1 VGYCNILQ
9 PVGNISVYKL
19 KAKLYY
25 VLVFKINLYVI
36 FVYSLFLSLN
46 GCQSVANKINEKS
59 AIEERELSKWLD
71 KTETELKIKFGQP
84 DKVEFLKSRNRNY
97 IYLSKKMKIECQRT
111 FEINSS
117 NIVVGFKSKN
127 CF

>member
-1 VGYCNILQ
+1 MGYCNILQ

-84 DKVEFLKSRNRNY
+84 DRVEFLKSRNRNY
-97 IYLSKKMKIECQRT
+97 IY
-111 FEINSS
+111 
-117 NIVVGFKSKN
+117 
-127 CF
+127 

>member
-1 VGYCNILQ
+1 M
-9 PVGNISVYKL
+9 
-19 KAKLYY
+19 
-25 VLVFKINLYVI
+25 
-36 FVYSLFLSLN
+36 FLSLN